1 MLKLRQ
7 CLEIL
12 RRTPLTLFGFQ
23 CYKYGEQTSSSGCT
37 LYSYG
42 PVSTIQVLGNTGKI
56 RSKPGHTINSLL
68 GHFRKLV
75 AQQLLK

>member
-1 MLKLRQ
+1 M
-7 CLEIL
+7 
-12 RRTPLTLFGFQ
+12 RRTPLTLFCFR
-23 CYKYGEQTSSSGCT
+23 CYNYGEQTSSSGCT

-56 RSKPGHTINSLL
+56 RSKPGHTINSL

-75 AQQLLK
+75 EIRSPKMPAR